1 MKKIGRILV
10 ATAIVFACSIFSIQA
25 QGVRYTLLSSSSDAV
40 TFRVDFPAYQTES
53 VDVNGL
59 TMNRLQMK
67 NAYPLLNT
75 GAPELLESAI
85 SLIIPEGAQP
95 TAQVVASDFSMVSD
109 FELAPS
115 KGRLLRNV
123 DPQTVAFVKG
133 APYFT
138 NRFLLDDSVSLGE
151 PYQLRDFHGVAVQVF
166 PFAYNP
172 VQKMLKVY
180 SSITV
185 QVNFNGTASVK
196 RPAKVTSVFNDIYE
210 DHFLNYQ
217 QYRTAALP
225 ENGDILV
232 IAPDNFCAA
241 MQPYA
246 DWKIKNGHH
255 TEIVSL
261 NVAGSTSSAIK
272 SFISSYYGDHPN
284 LDYVVMVG
292 DAAQF
297 PTITADG
304 NISDNYYGEIV
315 GSDKYADVIIGKISA
330 EIEEHVNIQ
339 VNKFIQ
345 YEQNPPVT
353 AHLSSFLGIAS
364 SQGPGDNNEYDYT
377 HIRNIDNQLQNFTYT
392 SGYEL
397 FEGNQGGLDASGSP
411 NPAKVAEA
419 VNNGVG
425 IINYCGHGAETY
437 WVTSNF
443 SVTNINS
450 LTNYNKLPFIFS
462 VACVNGSYN
471 GRTCFAEAWLRA
483 TRNDQPTGAVG
494 ALMSTI
500 NQPWNSPMC
509 AQDAMNDALTG
520 ESNIERRYTYGGIAF
535 SGIYKMLDNYN
546 DYEVARTWIL
556 FGDPA
561 LQVRTA
567 TPQQLQLTY
576 VAQLPFGTPNITF
589 SSPVEGARVALS
601 CHNQVIGTGTISNGS
616 VTMDIPTNLDIMDT
630 IVVLASA
637 QNYIPFEGIF
647 QLVPNDGPYLICSDI
662 TLQDNGNNDGFAD
675 YGETVNMN
683 IAFRNVGNQS
693 AENVHA
699 VITTEDPYVVIVD
712 NVLDIPMLATSA
724 EQNYSNA
731 FIFYVQP
738 YVPAYHAAN
747 FHITLNYNDETYEI
761 NKNVVLHAPELSI
774 GQFVVDDEQLGNG
787 NHRLDLGESAY
798 LVLDLHNLG
807 NGATK
812 DGMVYLYSQD
822 QKLKLYRYPQEVETI
837 AADGSRNVRFRVLV
851 SSSVTAPTAAEL
863 RVRFKVGEYD
873 VEKIISV
880 KIGNISENWES
891 GDFTTFNWIN
901 NSSIPWKITSSG
913 AYQGNYAVRSGQIG
927 NNASSILSITRNVA
941 ANDTISFYYKVSSE
955 EGYDF
960 LKFYIDN
967 NVQDSWSGTINW
979 TCAAYAVAPGMH
991 TFKWE
996 YVKDSYYSSG
1006 NDMAMIDNIDLPMV
1020 VSSTGIDDVANSTMM
1035 VYPNPTTQSTQLIL
1049 DEKVAGRS
1057 LQYQLFE
1064 LSGRMLQQADIVE
1077 MTSTIDLTGYA
1088 DGIYLLKVVDDS
1100 GNMVQRFK
1108 IVKQ

>member
-1 MKKIGRILV
+1 MKKIGRIFV
-10 ATAIVFACSIFSIQA
+10 AVAIVFACSLFSAQA
-25 QGVRYTLLSSSSDAV
+25 QGVHYTLLSSSSETI

-95 TAQVVASDFSMVSD
+95 TAQVVSSDFSMVSD

-133 APYFT
+133 AAYFT

-185 QVNFNGTASVK
+185 QVNLNSTAAVK
-196 RPAKVTSVFNDIYE
+196 RPAKVTSAFNDIYE

-225 ENGDILV
+225 ENGDILI
-232 IAPDNFCAA
+232 IAPANFCAA

-246 DWKIKNGHH
+246 DWKIKNGYN
-255 TEIVSL
+255 TEIVPL
-261 NVAGSTSSAIK
+261 ANAGSSSSAIK
-272 SFISSYYGDHPN
+272 SYITNYYENHPN
-284 LDYVVMVG
+284 LDFLVMVG
-292 DAAQF
+292 DNNQF
-297 PTITADG
+297 PTISVNG
-304 NISDNYYGEIV
+304 NISDNYYGEV
-315 GSDKYADVIIGKISA
+315 AGNDKYPDLIMGKISA
-330 EIEEHVNIQ
+330 EIEDHVVTQ
-339 VNKFIQ
+339 VSKFIQ

-353 AHLSSFLGIAS
+353 THFSSFLGIAS

-397 FEGNQGGLDASGSP
+397 FEGSHGGLDASGNP
-411 NPAKVAEA
+411 NAAKVAEA

-437 WVTSNF
+437 WVTTNF

-462 VACVNGSYN
+462 VACVNGSYD
-471 GRTCFAEAWLRA
+471 GKTCFAEAWLRA
-483 TRNDQPTGAVG
+483 SKNGQLTGAVG

-520 ESNIERRYTYGGIAF
+520 DENMARRYTYGGIAF
-535 SGIYKMLDNYN
+535 SGIIKMLDNYN

-576 VAQLPFGTPNITF
+576 TTQLPFGTPNITF

-601 CHNQVIGTGTISNGS
+601 CHNQVIGTGIVNNGS
-616 VTMDIPTNLDIMDT
+616 VTMDIPTNLDVTDT
-630 IVVLASA
+630 IFVLASA

-647 QLVPNDGPYLICSDI
+647 QLMPNDGPYLICSDI

-712 NVLDIPMLATSA
+712 NVLDIPMLAASN
-724 EQNYSNA
+724 EQNYANA

-738 YVPAYHAAN
+738 NVPAYHVAT

-761 NKNVVLHAPELSI
+761 NKNVALHAPELSI

-787 NHRLDLGESAY
+787 NHKLDLGEDAH

-807 NGATK
+807 NGATR
-812 DGMVYLYSQD
+812 DGMVYLYSVD
-822 QKLKLYRYPQEVETI
+822 QRIKLFRYPQEVEPI
-837 AADGSRNVRFRVLV
+837 AADGSKNVRFRVRV
-851 SSSVTAPTAAEL
+851 NSSVTAPTCAEL

-873 VEKIISV
+873 VEKIIPV
-880 KIGNISENWES
+880 KIGNMSEDWES
-891 GDFTTFNWIN
+891 GDFTTFNWS
-901 NSSIPWKITSSG
+901 NSTNAPWTITTSG
-913 AYQGNYAVRSGQIG
+913 PYQGTYAARSGQIG

-967 NVQDSWSGTINW
+967 NVQDSWSGSISWRRASFEVT
-979 TCAAYAVAPGMH
+979 PGMH

-1006 NDMAMIDNIDLPMV
+1006 SDMAMIDNIDLPMV
-1020 VSSTGIDDVANSTMM
+1020 ASSTGIDDVANGTMM
-1035 VYPNPTTQSTQLIL
+1035 VYPNPATQNTQLIL
-1049 DEKVAGRS
+1049 DEQFAGIGA
-1057 LQYQLFE
+1057 QYQLFD
-1064 LSGRMLQQADIVE
+1064 LSGRLLQQAEIV
-1077 MTSTIDLTGYA
+1077 TTTTNIALKNYA
-1088 DGIYLLKVVDDS
+1088 DGIYVLKVLDAS